1 MYIIISYQYFMYLN
15 SWKTFLLIFN
25 GWVLQILT
33 LKNYREHVDYNRS
46 QV

>member
-1 MYIIISYQYFMYLN
+1 MYIIISYQYFKYLN
-15 SWKTFLLIFN
+15 SKRFLLIFN
-25 GWVLQILT
+25 AWVLQILT